1 MVERVFLCILAAVT
15 LLEICLLPMRVVQ
28 LKAFTRRSCMSSTS
42 FVRMAPTMPFCRT
55 LLNAFFAL
63 VFDLRLAL
71 GKRRLSIMASCAI
84 CMPKCYLPDSFSY
97 DVEIWSV
104 GCGGMG
110 FL

>member
-1 MVERVFLCILAAVT
+1 MIS
-15 LLEICLLPMRVVQ
+15 LLPCDCACPAEGLHKEELHEQHELCKNGPNYALLQDV
-28 LKAFTRRSCMSSTS
+28 
-42 FVRMAPTMPFCRT
+42 
-55 LLNAFFAL
+55 LNAFFAL